1 MNKPN
6 LNYMPLLMV
15 IILVAGL
22 AFVADGQRSNAAGP
36 VPTPT
41 VVVNT
46 TVNVVNGSVVT
57 PTLDNALNGLRSA
70 VGDTNLPS
78 FADFQKQNP
87 INGNTAIQPAQGA
100 ASQVAAVPTV
110 ASATGLF
117 DPTLG
122 KIVIVDGLSRKLKC
136 DGLESNPD
144 FAGLAEAQ
152 KTLAKD
158 TCSHL

>member
-1 MNKPN
+1 
-6 LNYMPLLMV
+6 LLV
-15 IILVAGL
+15 IVLVAGL

-36 VPTPT
+36 VPVPT

-46 TVNVVNGSVVT
+46 TVNVGNGVVT
-57 PTLDNALNGLRSA
+57 PTLDNALGGLRSA
-70 VGDTNLPS
+70 VTNLPS

-87 INGNTAIQPAQGA
+87 PSTQPAQA
-100 ASQVAAVPTV
+100 AAPVQAAVPTV

-122 KIVIVDGLSRKLKC
+122 KLVIVDGLSRKLKC
-136 DGLESNPD
+136 EGLESNPD

-158 TCSHL
+158 ICSHL

>member
-1 MNKPN
+1 MNKQT
-6 LNYMPLLMV
+6 LNYTPLLLV
-15 IILVAGL
+15 IVLVAGL

-36 VPTPT
+36 APTPT

-46 TVNVVNGSVVT
+46 SVTVVNGSAVT
-57 PTLDNALNGLRSA
+57 PTLENALNGLRSA
-70 VGDTNLPS
+70 VGTNLPS

-87 INGNTAIQPAQGA
+87 VKGNPAIQAAQGVA
-100 ASQVAAVPTV
+100 PQGAAVPTV

-144 FAGLAEAQ
+144 YAGLAEAQ
-152 KTLAKD
+152 KVLAKD
-158 TCSHL
+158 ICAHL